1 MSVAHSLLS
10 TLRSATEEVFD
21 TMLALPLQVEPPV
34 TGPHYVPANVVAAVA
49 LAGHRRGLVVVHAS
63 LTAARRITSRM
74 LGIPQHEVAG
84 EVPDAMGEIANM
96 VAGTFRNRL
105 AAVEPASDI
114 SVPMVTIGTDFST
127 VYPAPVFR
135 ARCPF
140 DMQGE
145 PLSVEL
151 ILTGDEVGSLQQ
163 AAGAVAC
170 AVHACGSEGDTP
182 DRAGARC

>member
-1 MSVAHSLLS
+1 MSATPSLLS

-21 TMLALPLQVEPPV
+21 TMLALPLQLAPPV
-34 TGPHYVPANVVAAVA
+34 PGHLDVAAHVAAAVA
-49 LAGHRRGLVVVHAS
+49 FAGHRRGLVVVHSSFA
-63 LTAARRITSRM
+63 AARQITSRM
-74 LGIPQHEVAG
+74 LGIPLHEVAG
-84 EVPDAMGEIANM
+84 EMPDAMGEIANM

-105 AAVEPASDI
+105 AAVEPASDV
-114 SVPMVTIGTDFST
+114 SVPMITVGTDFSI

-151 ILTGDEVGSLQQ
+151 ILTGNEVGSLQQ
-163 AAGAVAC
+163 AAGASAM
-170 AVHACGSEGDTP
+170 HACGSEGDTP
-182 DRAGARC
+182 DRAGVRC